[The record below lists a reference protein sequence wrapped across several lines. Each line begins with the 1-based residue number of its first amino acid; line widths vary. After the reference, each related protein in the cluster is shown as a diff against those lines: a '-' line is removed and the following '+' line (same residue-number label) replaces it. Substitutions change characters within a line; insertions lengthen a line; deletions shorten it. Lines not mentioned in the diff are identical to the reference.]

1 MEGDNKKP
9 EDMITEAEV
18 EEIKIEEEGKQ
29 AEKAPKKKKKTDFY
43 VELVLFL
50 ILGVLIGVAVKTE
63 ADKKITVGF
72 NDYKMKI
79 MKQDYDINKLQADL
93 SKASQDAA
101 TAGNEE
107 VVPSEGEEA
116 LPQEEEALPQDQSG
130 QTDNG
135 SIAPGQAATDN
146 ANPSQ

>member
-29 AEKAPKKKKKTDFY
+29 AEEAPKKKKKTDFY

-50 ILGVLIGVAVKTE
+50 ILGVLIGVAIKTE

-101 TAGNEE
+101 TSGNQEAA
-107 VVPSEGEEA
+107 PTEGAEA
-116 LPQEEEALPQDQSG
+116 LPQGEEALPQDQSG
-130 QTDNG
+130 QAGNG
-135 SIAPGQAATDN
+135 TIAPDQAAPDN
-146 ANPSQ
+146 TNQN

>member
-1 MEGDNKKP
+1 MEGDNKKA

-18 EEIKIEEEGKQ
+18 EEIKIEEEEKQ
-29 AEKAPKKKKKTDFY
+29 AEEAPKKKKKTDFY

-50 ILGVLIGVAVKTE
+50 ILGVLIGVAIKTE

-93 SKASQDAA
+93 SKQSQDASA
-101 TAGNEE
+101 TEGQEAAP
-107 VVPSEGEEA
+107 VDGEEA
-116 LPQEEEALPQDQSG
+116 QPQDQSG
-130 QTDNG
+130 QTDSG
-135 SIAPGQAATDN
+135 IVAPDQAAPDN
-146 ANPSQ
+146 TNPNQ